1 MKLINHKLILA
12 ALCLSVAGLTSCSD
26 DEKYDIDGTND
37 VIAYLSPTVKQVYT
51 NQVMRTAVGPLGA
64 VRADIP
70 VNIQKTT
77 GQSVDVSAI
86 ADTTLVSKYN
96 KENNTD
102 FKQFPAKVLE
112 KLTLD
117 DAVIP
122 AGEMKDTM
130 KVSVPVDMLDQ
141 FTEPSY
147 LLPVRIKCKGGNGI
161 RESVDYNIAYIQVN
175 TSDVT
180 DFVHLDKNSIE
191 SNVINTPVG
200 TFGGVDDQIKVSIQG
215 AVSADWTSTATV
227 DNSLIAK
234 YNEEN
239 KAEYKSLPDDV
250 LKALTITPEVIPAG
264 ETAAEQGIKVSI
276 PVEKLKDLKDSYL
289 VPLKV
294 TSTYNGKTV
303 AEDDD
308 VVYLTIGVKETL
320 VNDNASAILGTKATD
335 HSGWTVKDC
344 DNLDPEKF
352 GDLFESGWGAG
363 WTFQNKAASAK
374 FTIDLGKERKLTGF
388 YLSSY
393 VMNNCL
399 VEVSTDGS
407 NWVKLGNTSEHEPY
421 SKWDPETYESL
432 NAYVLYGAVGC
443 RYLRFNL
450 ELDEDSWAWRYSSY
464 KKVTDF
470 SLYFGD

>member
-12 ALCLSVAGLTSCSD
+12 ALCLSAAGLTSCSD

-70 VNIQKTT
+70 VNIQKTS
-77 GQSVDVSAI
+77 GQSVDVSAV

-102 FKQFPAKVLE
+102 FKQFPTKVLE
-112 KLTLD
+112 KLTLN

-130 KVSVPVDMLDQ
+130 TVSVPVEMLDQ

-180 DFVHLDKNSIE
+180 NFVHLDKTSIE

-200 TFGGVDDQIKVSIQG
+200 TFGGVDDQIKVSIEG

-239 KAEYKSLPDDV
+239 RSEYKSLPDDV
-250 LKALTITPEVIPAG
+250 LKTLTITPEVIPAG
-264 ETAAEQGIKVSI
+264 ETTAEQGIKVSI
-276 PVEKLKDLKDSYL
+276 PVEKLKALKDSYL

-294 TSTYNGKTV
+294 TSMYNDKTV

-320 VNDNASAILGTKATD
+320 INDNASAILGTKAAD

-352 GDLFESGWGAG
+352 SDLFESGWGAG
-363 WTFQNKAASAK
+363 WTFLNKAASAK
-374 FTIDLGKERKLTGF
+374 FTIDLGKERSLAGF
-388 YLSSY
+388 YLEGY
-393 VMNNCL
+393 VMKNCL
-399 VEVSTDGS
+399 VEVSTDKT
-407 NWVKLGNTSEHEPY
+407 NWVTVGNTSEHQAY
-421 SKWDPETYESL
+421 SKYDPETWESTSE
-432 NAYVLYGAVGC
+432 YVFYGAVKC
-443 RYLRFNL
+443 RYIRFKFD
-450 ELDEDSWAWRYSSY
+450 LDANSWAWSY
-464 KKVTDF
+464 YNKVQGF
-470 SLYFGD
+470 SLYFND